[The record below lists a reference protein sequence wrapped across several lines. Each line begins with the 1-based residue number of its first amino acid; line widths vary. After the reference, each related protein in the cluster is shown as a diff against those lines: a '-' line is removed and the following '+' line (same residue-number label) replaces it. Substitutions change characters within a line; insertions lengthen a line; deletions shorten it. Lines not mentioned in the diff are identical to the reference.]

1 MTTSSPDCI
10 VLFMRYILV
19 FFLKDVYDLISI
31 KQGRYALLGGKNM
44 QKQYGRGVCSG
55 GTRRKPVGLE
65 RKRKSREDEDVV
77 AQLRRERRN
86 YFLMLFN

>member
-1 MTTSSPDCI
+1 ME
-10 VLFMRYILV
+10 
-19 FFLKDVYDLISI
+19 
-31 KQGRYALLGGKNM
+31 G
-44 QKQYGRGVCSG
+44 GVCSG

-86 YFLMLFN
+86 YFLMLFS

>member
-1 MTTSSPDCI
+1 M
-10 VLFMRYILV
+10 LILV

-55 GTRRKPVGLE
+55 GTRSKPVGLE
-65 RKRKSREDEDVV
+65 RKRKSREDEETSLHSLD
-77 AQLRRERRN
+77 EKEEII
-86 YFLMLFN
+86 F

>member
-1 MTTSSPDCI
+1 
-10 VLFMRYILV
+10 
-19 FFLKDVYDLISI
+19 
-31 KQGRYALLGGKNM
+31 LLGGKTCRNNM
-44 QKQYGRGVCSG
+44 EGGVCSA

-65 RKRKSREDEDVV
+65 RKRKSREDEVV

>member
-1 MTTSSPDCI
+1 ME
-10 VLFMRYILV
+10 
-19 FFLKDVYDLISI
+19 
-31 KQGRYALLGGKNM
+31 
-44 QKQYGRGVCSG
+44 RGVCSG

-65 RKRKSREDEDVV
+65 MNSKSREDEVV